1 MLLTEDEIR
10 QAINQVKDTFP
21 SFSEWD
27 YNNEIN
33 DSYCGFSVWGQFT
46 FVNNDSTRYFFITF
60 DAYENKWQGHLSIGK
75 PCYFWSSTQEGD
87 AYLIDTQPCNTL
99 EESLLA
105 LKVEIANLFNA
116 LLH

>member
-33 DSYCGFSVWGQFT
+33 DSYCGFSVWGNLLSSIMIRQDIFLLLLMLT
-46 FVNNDSTRYFFITF
+46 KTNGKDIYPL
-60 DAYENKWQGHLSIGK
+60 ENLVIFG
-75 PCYFWSSTQEGD
+75 
-87 AYLIDTQPCNTL
+87 
-99 EESLLA
+99 LA
-105 LKVEIANLFNA
+105 LKKVMLI
-116 LLH
+116 